1 MVNHHLEAHLG
12 KMINM
17 NIVPLSALSV
27 VKVLWSSSRV
37 IWLVCKVWLMFYSS
51 INLMGQIP
59 IGMELIISC
68 DFLIPNFMKLF

>member
-27 VKVLWSSSRV
+27 VKVL
-37 IWLVCKVWLMFYSS
+37 
-51 INLMGQIP
+51 
-59 IGMELIISC
+59 
-68 DFLIPNFMKLF
+68 